1 MVALYR
7 VWPHNYHVKE
17 DVMPPKAPDASML
30 QNAQLKKVTTKEKNA
45 LPTKEEIAAEKAEK
59 K

>member
-1 MVALYR
+1 
-7 VWPHNYHVKE
+7 
-17 DVMPPKAPDASML
+17 MPPKAPDSSQL
-30 QNAQLKKVTTKEKNA
+30 QNLKKVTTKEKNA

>member
-1 MVALYR
+1 
-7 VWPHNYHVKE
+7 
-17 DVMPPKAPDASML
+17 MPPKAPDASQL
-30 QNAQLKKVTTKEKNA
+30 QNSQLKKVTTKEKNA

>member
-17 DVMPPKAPDASML
+17 DVMPPKAPDSSQL
-30 QNAQLKKVTTKEKNA
+30 QNLKKVTTKEKNA

>member
-1 MVALYR
+1 
-7 VWPHNYHVKE
+7 
-17 DVMPPKAPDASML
+17 MPPKAPDASML
-30 QNAQLKKVTTKEKNA
+30 QNAQLKKVETKEKKT

>member
-1 MVALYR
+1 
-7 VWPHNYHVKE
+7 
-17 DVMPPKAPDASML
+17 MPPKAPDAPL
-30 QNAQLKKVTTKEKNA
+30 QDPKGKKVTTKEKNS